1 MTVAEYEAHFH
12 TFSRHYVACISIEFK
27 KIRKFMN
34 GVFISI
40 HLLAAQF
47 VTSSGSFH
55 IIVDYAKRTKTIRK
69 ATQGGGGKKSCL

>member
-40 HLLAAQF
+40 HLLAA
-47 VTSSGSFH
+47 
-55 IIVDYAKRTKTIRK
+55 
-69 ATQGGGGKKSCL
+69 